1 MKTRKIPM
9 RMCVGCREMKEKRSL
24 MRVVKSPEGA
34 ISFDRVGKAPGRGA
48 YVCKSKECFEKAVKQ
63 RQLERA
69 LETRIEEAV
78 FAQLMEEIDAD

>member
-24 MRVVKSPEGA
+24 LRVVKSPEGV
-34 ISFDRVGKAPGRGA
+34 ISFDRMGKAAGRGA
-48 YVCKSKECFEKAVKQ
+48 YVCKSKACLEKAVKA

-69 LETRIEEAV
+69 LETRIDEAV
-78 FAQLMEEIDAD
+78 VAQLMEEMDAD